1 VSRDYK
7 RRAEPRAARHSRP
20 GWVPLLVGFALGV
33 ATTGFAWVKLG
44 PAELRALGESVQQI
58 GQRPQPAA
66 RTEKETAAAA
76 VPKPRFDFYNVLP
89 EMEVVVTDEEVER
102 RSKHG
107 TPAPGAPVV
116 PAVVSQPA
124 ALSPAPAAPAPATD
138 ETLLLQVGAFKRS
151 ADADKL
157 KAQLALLGIEAQV
170 QNVTID
176 NKDAFYRVRVG
187 PYRNVAKLK
196 EVKDRL
202 KQGGIEGVV
211 VRLK

>member
-7 RRAEPRAARHSRP
+7 RRAEPRAARHNRP
-20 GWVPLLVGFALGV
+20 GWVPLLLGFVLGV

-44 PAELRALGESVQQI
+44 PAELRALGASIQQL
-58 GQRPQPAA
+58 GQTPAPQP
-66 RTEKETAAAA
+66 RNDKETASSAA

-102 RSKHG
+102 RFR
-107 TPAPGAPVV
+107 PGAPVLAATQPV
-116 PAVVSQPA
+116 APQPA
-124 ALSPAPAAPAPATD
+124 TLPPASPAAAAGGE
-138 ETLLLQVGAFKRS
+138 ETLLLQVGAFKKS
-151 ADADKL
+151 ADAERL

-170 QNVTID
+170 QNVSID

-187 PYRNVAKLK
+187 PYRSVPKLK

-202 KQGGIEGVV
+202 RQGGIDSVV

>member
-1 VSRDYK
+1 
-7 RRAEPRAARHSRP
+7 
-20 GWVPLLVGFALGV
+20 VPLLLGFALGV

-58 GQRPQPAA
+58 GQRPQPPP
-66 RTEKETAAAA
+66 RSEKETAAAA

-116 PAVVSQPA
+116 QAVPPQPA
-124 ALSPAPAAPAPATD
+124 ALSPAPAAPAPVSGAD

>member
-7 RRAEPRAARHSRP
+7 RRAEPRAARQNRP
-20 GWVPLLVGFALGV
+20 GWAPLLVGFLLGV
-33 ATTGFAWVKLG
+33 ATTGIAWVKLG
-44 PAELRALGESVQQI
+44 PAELRALGESIQHI
-58 GQRPQPAA
+58 GQKPQPPARNDKEAA
-66 RTEKETAAAA
+66 PPA
-76 VPKPRFDFYNVLP
+76 VPKPRFDFYSVLP
-89 EMEVVVTDEEVER
+89 EMEVLVPDEEVER
-102 RSKHG
+102 RTK
-107 TPAPGAPVV
+107 PGV
-116 PAVVSQPA
+116 PAAAVPQAAAPQPA
-124 ALSPAPAAPAPATD
+124 TLPPSPAVTIGAD

-170 QNVTID
+170 QNVSID

-202 KQGGIEGVV
+202 KQGGIDSVV